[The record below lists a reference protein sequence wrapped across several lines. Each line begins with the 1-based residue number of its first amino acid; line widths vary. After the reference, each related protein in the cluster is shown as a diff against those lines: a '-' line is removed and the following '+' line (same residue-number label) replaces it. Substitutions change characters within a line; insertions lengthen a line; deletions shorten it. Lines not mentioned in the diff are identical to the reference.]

1 LLANLY
7 HIPSKTPYSQNVDL
21 TDLINYTPLIEESLN
36 IISAIRIAMED
47 DTLFKAKRIRDIL
60 KVTEKLLTFSS
71 LVRKNTTILN
81 AFTLLKPSLRK
92 IVEHSA
98 SKGVKLLSNRLLEI
112 ITEEK
117 NLSQSVEHVKNIRK
131 RKSDRVI
138 SKKKKK

>member
-7 HIPSKTPYSQNVDL
+7 HIPSKTPYSENFDL